1 MNREGVLE
9 LLAASALPGA
19 LKEYL
24 SSSLRSRAPSSLRAY
39 LKKSPVEFISG
50 AEKLFTEAGV
60 ILGLPAE
67 EALGAG
73 GFDAN
78 NKAPGRLE
86 AALAELRAVVFLRDN
101 GYKELAFINRGT
113 RRTADLYGVKGGE
126 GGVFEVCC
134 LKGTGGFFSAGL
146 LALKYDRKICQV
158 NSSRKKTGCLVGGLF
173 FVSSPAAF
181 GASGSARLEA
191 LAREVYEAKGSQP
204 FTSVCL
210 IAGGLCAA
218 WPAL

>member
-9 LLAASALPGA
+9 LLARSGLPDALR
-19 LKEYL
+19 EYL
-24 SSSLRSRAPSSLRAY
+24 AASLRVRAPSSLRAS
-39 LKKSPVEFISG
+39 LKKDPAGFISG
-50 AEKLFTEAGV
+50 AEKLFSEAGA

-86 AALAELRAVVFLRDN
+86 AALAELRAVVFLRDS
-101 GYKELAFINRGT
+101 GYEELAFINRGT
-113 RRTADLYGVKGGE
+113 GRTADLHGVKGGE

-134 LKGTGGFFSAGL
+134 LKDGGSFSAEL

-158 NSSRKKTGCLVGGLF
+158 KSSRKKTGCLRGGLF
-173 FVSSPAAF
+173 FVFAPADFA
-181 GASGSARLEA
+181 ASGPGARLEA
-191 LAREVYEAKGSQP
+191 LAREVYKAKGSPP
-204 FTSVCL
+204 FTSICL
-210 IAGGLCAA
+210 LSGGLGSA